1 VWICLSGALAIA
13 FSGAMGFAACGGRP
27 PPRDRPRQVILKS
40 EDVDRKVGGD
50 SALAVKGQ
58 LGLIEDPK
66 LVAYV
71 AEVGGRL
78 ARHAPQRR
86 FSYKFQIVDQEA
98 PNAFALP
105 GGYIFVSRGLLT
117 LANSEDELA
126 NVLGHEIVHV
136 AARHAAARQEIGQN
150 LPLRFNWFQGG
161 YLASYGRD
169 QEREA
174 DRLGQGLSAV
184 AGYDPE
190 GLVVFLRELE
200 HTERLQLG
208 ASRLPN
214 FWATHPA
221 TTSRV
226 AEASARAQM
235 TSWERVDPIA
245 SSRADFL
252 RLTEGLAI
260 GTRAS
265 EGVFIDDRF
274 LHADLDLTVRFPS
287 GWTTRNTHQA
297 VGAVS
302 PQRDAQ
308 VFLEHQG
315 KGSDPQSA
323 AAEYVQELTDTG
335 FEIED
340 MQSLVIGPYPAFRV
354 FGRFPG
360 IQGHVRVVLT
370 WLARDDTIYRF
381 TGAAPGTSFNAYKG
395 TLLNV
400 PRSFRPLRSDE
411 REKIR
416 EMRLRI
422 AVAREGESL
431 SDLSIRTANRW
442 DIQYTAVV
450 NDLFTD
456 HVLDSGQLV
465 KVAIAEDYRPDRDQ
479 SGERDELTEAPAT
492 TGDSGEAQ
500 RR

>member
-1 VWICLSGALAIA
+1 
-13 FSGAMGFAACGGRP
+13 
-27 PPRDRPRQVILKS
+27 
-40 EDVDRKVGGD
+40 VDRTVGGD
-50 SALAVKGQ
+50 TALEVKAQ
-58 LGLIEDPK
+58 LGLIEDPE
-66 LVAYV
+66 LVTYV

-78 ARHAPQRR
+78 ARHAPRRR
-86 FSYKFQIVDQEA
+86 FDYQFQIVDQEA

-136 AARHAAARQEIGQN
+136 AARHAAARQEVARII
-150 LPLRFNWFQGG
+150 PLRFNWFQGS
-161 YLASYGRD
+161 YLARYGRD

-184 AGYDPE
+184 AGYDPA
-190 GLVVFLRELE
+190 GLADFLRALE

-208 ASRLPN
+208 ASRLPS
-214 FWATHPA
+214 FWATHPV
-221 TTSRV
+221 TTGRV

-235 TSWERVDPIA
+235 TSWKRAEAVA

-252 RLTEGLAI
+252 GLTEGLAI

-274 LHADLDLTVRFPS
+274 LHAGLDLMIRFPS
-287 GWTTRNTHQA
+287 GWTTRNTRQA

-302 PQRDAQ
+302 PKRDAQ

-315 KGSDPQSA
+315 QGSDPQSA
-323 AAEYVQELTDTG
+323 AAEYVEELADSG
-335 FEIED
+335 FKIED
-340 MQSLVIGPYPAFRV
+340 MKSLVIGPYPAFRV
-354 FGRFPG
+354 VGSFPPN
-360 IQGHVRVVLT
+360 QGQVHVVLT
-370 WLARDDTIYRF
+370 WLARDDSIYRF
-381 TGAAPGTSFNAYKG
+381 TAAASSNSFNAYQG

-411 REKIR
+411 REAIR

-422 AVAREGESL
+422 AAAREGESL
-431 SDLSIRTANRW
+431 VELSKRTDNRW

-456 HVLDSGQLV
+456 HALDPGQLV
-465 KVAIAEDYRPDRDQ
+465 KIAVNEDYQPDPRVPY
-479 SGERDELTEAPAT
+479 GERDP
-492 TGDSGEAQ
+492 
-500 RR
+500 

>member
-1 VWICLSGALAIA
+1 
-13 FSGAMGFAACGGRP
+13 
-27 PPRDRPRQVILKS
+27 
-40 EDVDRKVGGD
+40 
-50 SALAVKGQ
+50 
-58 LGLIEDPK
+58 LIEDPE

-78 ARHAPQRR
+78 ARHAPRRR

-136 AARHAAARQEIGQN
+136 AARHAAARQEIGRI
-150 LPLRFNWFQGG
+150 LPLQFNWFQGS
-161 YLASYGRD
+161 YLARYGRD

-184 AGYDPE
+184 AGYDPA
-190 GLVVFLRELE
+190 GLVTFLKELE
-200 HTERLQLG
+200 HTERLKLG
-208 ASRLPN
+208 ASRLPS
-214 FWATHPA
+214 FWDTHPA

-226 AEASARAQM
+226 AEASSRAQM
-235 TSWERVDPIA
+235 TSWERADPVA
-245 SSRADFL
+245 GSRADFL

-274 LHADLDLTVRFPS
+274 LHADLDLMVRFPA

-302 PQRDAQ
+302 PKRDAQ

-315 KGSDPQSA
+315 AGSDPQA
-323 AAEYVQELTDTG
+323 AAAQYLEELADAG
-335 FEIED
+335 FKIEE
-340 MQSLVIGPYPAFRV
+340 MQRLVIGPYPGFRV
-354 FGRFPG
+354 LGRFPRF
-360 IQGHVRVVLT
+360 QGQVRVVMT
-370 WLARDDTIYRF
+370 WLCRDDSVYRF
-381 TGAAPGTSFNAYKG
+381 TGAAPSTSFDTYKG

-400 PRSFRPLRSDE
+400 PRSFRPLRPEE

-431 SDLSIRTANRW
+431 SDLSKRTANRW

-465 KVAIAEDYRPDRDQ
+465 KIAIAEDYRPESEG
-479 SGERDELTEAPAT
+479 SGAE
-492 TGDSGEAQ
+492 
-500 RR
+500 

>member
-1 VWICLSGALAIA
+1 
-13 FSGAMGFAACGGRP
+13 
-27 PPRDRPRQVILKS
+27 
-40 EDVDRKVGGD
+40 
-50 SALAVKGQ
+50 
-58 LGLIEDPK
+58 LIEDPE

-78 ARHAPQRR
+78 ARHAPRRR

-136 AARHAAARQEIGQN
+136 AARHAAARQEIGRI
-150 LPLRFNWFQGG
+150 LPLQFNWFQGS
-161 YLASYGRD
+161 YLARYSRD

-184 AGYDPE
+184 AGYDPA
-190 GLVVFLRELE
+190 GLVTFLKELE
-200 HTERLQLG
+200 HTERLKLG
-208 ASRLPN
+208 ASRLPS
-214 FWATHPA
+214 FWDTHPA
-221 TTSRV
+221 TTSRA
-226 AEASARAQM
+226 AEASSRAQM
-235 TSWERVDPIA
+235 TSWERADPVA
-245 SSRADFL
+245 GSRADFL

-274 LHADLDLTVRFPS
+274 LHADLDLMVRFPA

-302 PQRDAQ
+302 PKRDAQ

-315 KGSDPQSA
+315 AGSDPQA
-323 AAEYVQELTDTG
+323 AAAQYVEELADAG
-335 FEIED
+335 FKIEE
-340 MQSLVIGPYPAFRV
+340 MQRLVIGPYPGFRV
-354 FGRFPG
+354 LGRFPRF
-360 IQGHVRVVLT
+360 QGQVRVVMT
-370 WLARDDTIYRF
+370 WLCRDDSVYRF
-381 TGAAPGTSFNAYKG
+381 TGAAPSTSFDTYKG
-395 TLLNV
+395 TLWNV
-400 PRSFRPLRSDE
+400 PRSFRPLRPEE

-431 SDLSIRTANRW
+431 SDLSKRTANRW

-456 HVLDSGQLV
+456 HALDSGQLV
-465 KVAIAEDYRPDRDQ
+465 KIAIAEDYRPEREA
-479 SGERDELTEAPAT
+479 SGAE
-492 TGDSGEAQ
+492 
-500 RR
+500 

>member
-1 VWICLSGALAIA
+1 VIAFVGAIA
-13 FSGAMGFAACGGRP
+13 FAACGGRKP
-27 PPRDRPRQVILKS
+27 ARERPRQVILQS
-40 EDVDRKVGGD
+40 EDVDRKVGEQ
-50 SALAVKGQ
+50 SALGVKAQ

-71 AEVGGRL
+71 AEVGARL
-78 ARHAPQRR
+78 ARHAPRRR
-86 FSYKFQIVDQEA
+86 FDYQFQIVDQEA

-136 AARHAAARQEIGQN
+136 AARHAAARQEIGRI
-150 LPLRFNWFQGG
+150 LPLQFNMFQGG

-184 AGYDPE
+184 AGYDPA
-190 GLVVFLRELE
+190 GLVNFLRELE

-208 ASRLPN
+208 ASRLPS
-214 FWATHPA
+214 FWDTHPA
-221 TTSRV
+221 TTRRV

-235 TSWERVDPIA
+235 TSWQRSDPIA
-245 SSRADFL
+245 GSRADFL

-260 GTRAS
+260 GARAS

-274 LHADLDLTVRFPS
+274 MHADLDLMVRFPA

-302 PQRDAQ
+302 PKRDAQ
-308 VFLEHQG
+308 VILEHQG
-315 KGSDPQSA
+315 QGDDPQA
-323 AAEYVQELTDTG
+323 AAADYLQEFADAG
-335 FEIED
+335 FKIEE
-340 MQSLVIGPYPAFRV
+340 MQPLVIGPNPAFRV
-354 FGRFPG
+354 SGRFPKL
-360 IQGHVRVVLT
+360 QGDVHVILT
-370 WLARDDTIYRF
+370 WIARDNSIYRF
-381 TGAAPGTSFNAYKG
+381 TVAAPRIGFNTYKG
-395 TLLNV
+395 ALLNV
-400 PRSFRPLRSDE
+400 PRSLRPLRPDE

-422 AVAREGESL
+422 AVAREGENL
-431 SDLSIRTANRW
+431 SDLSRRTDNRW

-456 HVLDSGQLV
+456 HALVPGQLI
-465 KVAIAEDYRPDRDQ
+465 KIAVAESYRPDLEG
-479 SGERDELTEAPAT
+479 SEAVRGP
-492 TGDSGEAQ
+492 
-500 RR
+500 